1 MVEVPSLKTP
11 SPAKQEREGF
21 EGICS
26 GKSSRL
32 QPLFPSVTK
41 LSPLQKT
48 TPDSLKRF
56 SPGACPSLGCTGDAQ
71 NNPKSTLGCSCSPD
85 LLVCGDGPGAA
96 PAVLSGC
103 QLEQPGPQRGCLEAQ
118 VQEKWGKLGCYGPG
132 SGAGGGP
139 TPHFHN
145 QINPAARSKW
155 LQRMIFSR
163 LTARPACSRWLAA
176 DLNLELSAGRLRE
189 KEEERSVTHTGLPI
203 LVSLANRAV
212 SFSCSITYPYTP
224 KFKDFRVS
232 YFHVDLQ
239 GQTSSEKKISCQ
251 PGPGS
256 ENQTHTTA
264 CPIFLKLPNSSAT
277 GTYYCSVHWQDS
289 RMIGEGTFIL
299 VRDTGYQEPPQSP
312 QKLLLFCFVG
322 ILAVLSILATALLL
336 WKKRQ
341 IWALWKHAAKKYPG
355 PSATSSPGQPPSE
368 SVYTDLQRRETE
380 VYDRIQSEAS
390 SPPTSQGLLSQEK
403 QHKFEG
409 DGEFNLVYEN
419 L

>member
-1 MVEVPSLKTP
+1 MESWPPRRRAWPGPL
-11 SPAKQEREGF
+11 PAP
-21 EGICS
+21 
-26 GKSSRL
+26 RL
-32 QPLFPSVTK
+32 LGLILFPWT
-41 LSPLQKT
+41 LPL
-48 TPDSLKRF
+48 
-56 SPGACPSLGCTGDAQ
+56 A
-71 NNPKSTLGCSCSPD
+71 
-85 LLVCGDGPGAA
+85 GAA
-96 PAVLSGC
+96 
-103 QLEQPGPQRGCLEAQ
+103 
-118 VQEKWGKLGCYGPG
+118 
-132 SGAGGGP
+132 
-139 TPHFHN
+139 
-145 QINPAARSKW
+145 
-155 LQRMIFSR
+155 
-163 LTARPACSRWLAA
+163 
-176 DLNLELSAGRLRE
+176 
-189 KEEERSVTHTGLPI
+189 EERSVTHTGLPI

-239 GQTSSEKKISCQ
+239 GQTSSKEKISCQ

-256 ENQTHTTA
+256 ENQTHTTV
-264 CPIFLKLPNSSAT
+264 CPITLKPPNASAT
-277 GTYYCSVHWQDS
+277 GTYYCSVHWQDF

-341 IWALWKHAAKKYPG
+341 IWALWKHAAKKCPG

-380 VYDRIQSEAS
+380 VYDCIQSEAG

>member
-1 MVEVPSLKTP
+1 MGPCLWALAGVWNGCPWHFCGHSGAPSRTLAAL
-11 SPAKQEREGF
+11 SPATAS
-21 EGICS
+21 GIQ
-26 GKSSRL
+26 GPPPSS
-32 QPLFPSVTK
+32 
-41 LSPLQKT
+41 
-48 TPDSLKRF
+48 
-56 SPGACPSLGCTGDAQ
+56 SLG
-71 NNPKSTLGCSCSPD
+71 P
-85 LLVCGDGPGAA
+85 LLLLAACQSKGTPRLAHVA
-96 PAVLSGC
+96 PAHF
-103 QLEQPGPQRGCLEAQ
+103 
-118 VQEKWGKLGCYGPG
+118 
-132 SGAGGGP
+132 AGRH
-139 TPHFHN
+139 TPF
-145 QINPAARSKW
+145 AELKAKRE
-155 LQRMIFSR
+155 
-163 LTARPACSRWLAA
+163 AA
-176 DLNLELSAGRLRE
+176 DTRLETEETPA
-189 KEEERSVTHTGLPI
+189 EERSVTHTGLPI

-341 IWALWKHAAKKYPG
+341 IWALWKHAAKRCPG

-380 VYDRIQSEAS
+380 VYDCIQSEAG

>member
-1 MVEVPSLKTP
+1 MTTLRGWPCS
-11 SPAKQEREGF
+11 SPLV
-21 EGICS
+21 S
-26 GKSSRL
+26 GKTLR
-32 QPLFPSVTK
+32 FRE
-41 LSPLQKT
+41 KT

-96 PAVLSGC
+96 PAVL
-103 QLEQPGPQRGCLEAQ
+103 
-118 VQEKWGKLGCYGPG
+118 K
-132 SGAGGGP
+132 
-139 TPHFHN
+139 
-145 QINPAARSKW
+145 
-155 LQRMIFSR
+155 
-163 LTARPACSRWLAA
+163 
-176 DLNLELSAGRLRE
+176 
-189 KEEERSVTHTGLPI
+189 ERSVTHTGLPI

-277 GTYYCSVHWQDS
+277 GTYYCSVYWQDS

-341 IWALWKHAAKKYPG
+341 IWALWKHTAKKCPG
-355 PSATSSPGQPPSE
+355 PNATSSPGQPPSE

-390 SPPTSQGLLSQEK
+390 SPPTSQGLLSQLCRPGQAAK
-403 QHKFEG
+403 LCAHICKLRTLRTFTS
-409 DGEFNLVYEN
+409 
-419 L
+419 

>member
-1 MVEVPSLKTP
+1 MSPSSSSPSQDSEPVPSEL
-11 SPAKQEREGF
+11 
-21 EGICS
+21 I
-26 GKSSRL
+26 
-32 QPLFPSVTK
+32 
-41 LSPLQKT
+41 
-48 TPDSLKRF
+48 
-56 SPGACPSLGCTGDAQ
+56 PGAI
-71 NNPKSTLGCSCSPD
+71 
-85 LLVCGDGPGAA
+85 CG
-96 PAVLSGC
+96 
-103 QLEQPGPQRGCLEAQ
+103 
-118 VQEKWGKLGCYGPG
+118 EK
-132 SGAGGGP
+132 
-139 TPHFHN
+139 
-145 QINPAARSKW
+145 
-155 LQRMIFSR
+155 
-163 LTARPACSRWLAA
+163 
-176 DLNLELSAGRLRE
+176 
-189 KEEERSVTHTGLPI
+189 ERSVTHTGLPI

-341 IWALWKHAAKKYPG
+341 IWALWKHAAKRCPG

-380 VYDRIQSEAS
+380 VYDCIQSEAG
-390 SPPTSQGLLSQEK
+390 SPPTSQGLLSQLCRPGQAAK
-403 QHKFEG
+403 LCAHICKLRTLRTFTS
-409 DGEFNLVYEN
+409 
-419 L
+419 

>member
-1 MVEVPSLKTP
+1 MESWPPRRRAWPGPLPAPRLLGLILFPWTLPLAGAAAVHPGARVWRPENRMQADVETP
-11 SPAKQEREGF
+11 SPY
-21 EGICS
+21 
-26 GKSSRL
+26 
-32 QPLFPSVTK
+32 
-41 LSPLQKT
+41 
-48 TPDSLKRF
+48 
-56 SPGACPSLGCTGDAQ
+56 
-71 NNPKSTLGCSCSPD
+71 
-85 LLVCGDGPGAA
+85 
-96 PAVLSGC
+96 
-103 QLEQPGPQRGCLEAQ
+103 PQASHIQ
-118 VQEKWGKLGCYGPG
+118 
-132 SGAGGGP
+132 
-139 TPHFHN
+139 
-145 QINPAARSKW
+145 
-155 LQRMIFSR
+155 
-163 LTARPACSRWLAA
+163 
-176 DLNLELSAGRLRE
+176 
-189 KEEERSVTHTGLPI
+189 ERSVTHTGLPI

-341 IWALWKHAAKKYPG
+341 IWALWKHAAKRCPG

-380 VYDRIQSEAS
+380 VYDCIQSEAG
-390 SPPTSQGLLSQEK
+390 SPPTSQGLLSQLCRPGQAAK
-403 QHKFEG
+403 LCAHICKLRTLRTFTS
-409 DGEFNLVYEN
+409 
-419 L
+419 